1 MGTEPARILIVAYR
15 TAATQG
21 LYNAVR
27 ERAKLGPCEFTLVV
41 PWSYDYPDSDEADST
56 LALALPFLDRA
67 ARAHVDGHIGPADPM
82 DAIRELHEREPFD
95 EIIISTLPVHVS
107 KWLHRDLPRRVS
119 REFKLPVTVVT
130 APSQRHRDRDREH
143 AVQGAMPEHL

>member
-27 ERAKLGPCEFTLVV
+27 ERAKLGDCEFTLVV
-41 PWSYDYPDSDEADST
+41 PQPRDEPGADEEAEAT

-67 ARAHVDGHIGPADPM
+67 ARAHVDGLVGPTDPL
-82 DAIRELHEREPFD
+82 DAARELHAQRPFD
-95 EIIISTLPVHVS
+95 EAIVSTLPVHVS
-107 KWLHRDLPRRVS
+107 KWLRRDLPHRVT
-119 REFKLPVTVVT
+119 RELGLPVTVVT
-130 APSQRHRDRDREH
+130 APHHRHRDTTH
-143 AVQGAMPEHL
+143 VVQGAMPEHL